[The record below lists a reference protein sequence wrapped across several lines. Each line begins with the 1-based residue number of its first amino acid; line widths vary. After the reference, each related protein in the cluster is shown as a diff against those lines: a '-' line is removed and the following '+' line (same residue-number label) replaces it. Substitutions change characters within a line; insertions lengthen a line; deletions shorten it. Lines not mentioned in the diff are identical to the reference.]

1 MNLSNFLNFKSI
13 KEYQLSSEKFLD
25 FFFGIFV
32 IPTIFGYAFDFLAKS
47 SGYEVLRNLSYLFEI
62 LLILYFY
69 RKRRYLAYGLIINVI
84 VGVIFLVFLAGP
96 ISKNLGIEL

>member
-1 MNLSNFLNFKSI
+1 MNLSNSLDFKSI

-32 IPTIFGYAFDFLAKS
+32 IPAIFGYAFDFLAKL
-47 SGYEVLRNLSYLFEI
+47 SGYEVLRNLSYLFEV

-69 RKRRYLAYGLIINVI
+69 RKRKYLAYGLILSVI
-84 VGVIFLVFLAGP
+84 VGVIFLVFFAGP
-96 ISKNLGIEL
+96 VSKNLGTEL